1 MFVLTKK
8 QRSCLRRRCGLLAPL
23 LLSLLLLAGLA
34 AAPGASGAERQFEL
48 TLIEGEPLGGAPTF
62 QVTQGDE
69 VAILVTSDG
78 EGELHLHG
86 YDLALP
92 LEPGQVTALRF
103 QAGLSGRYP
112 AALHHHRQGGG
123 GHGTG
128 ALFYLE
134 VYPQ

>member
-8 QRSCLRRRCGLLAPL
+8 QRSWLRRRCGLLAPL

-34 AAPGASGAERQFEL
+34 AAPGVSGAERRFEL
-48 TLIEGEPLGGAPTF
+48 TLTQGVPPGGVPTF

-69 VAILVTSDG
+69 VAILVASDG
-78 EGELHLHG
+78 KGEVHLHG

-92 LEPGQVTALRF
+92 LEPGQVAELRF
-103 QAGLSGRYP
+103 HAGLSGRYP
-112 AALHHHRQGGG
+112 AALHHDPQGGE